1 MKLPVLQLCAAA
13 FACCVEAIN
22 VGVCSSTAVSE
33 PGTVRLWIATHRD
46 ADAGGGVVIDTDG
59 IDPGNLYPYDKRD
72 KRDKIVFTDRVILR
86 ATSGT
91 PAEVYF
97 TQRYELDTPV
107 SSAGLTV
114 SDLADTIAANSPS
127 NAYPADSTLTCYDAG
142 SVELYAVGRT
152 GSETPHTCLTEQRE
166 VATITAWYSVAVTL
180 PVSGVYEVY
189 TRVLDFV
196 SIEEDLKA
204 GFGDDLHD
212 PCSMSQSRRFF
223 LPLNVAVGSAMCTT
237 QPDVPAHVVPD
248 SLLQC
253 NGAVHN
259 ITAGTLCNVQCEDGY
274 LPVGDLVCEE
284 DPMDSTSADWSTSF
298 SCVAQTCALPDYRLS
313 NNDDISGQVYGLL
326 PPCTRFTAVGT
337 ECEFSCLA
345 SSLVGRGSIVCD
357 SMGNWQE
364 GSNYGSCLAP
374 TPAPRTQAPPP
385 PTNPPATPASDT
397 SMPTPA
403 PTSPPTSPPTT
414 SPTYAPS
421 YSPTAVPA
429 TNAPPT
435 PTNPPETSAPDTAA
449 PPTNAPPTNPP
460 TTPAPH
466 TPAPETSAPTSP
478 PTSSPTIVPTPVP
491 DTPAPTQCTAPDTA
505 PLTCEATASRECA
518 WRVVQSGRLLAV
530 GFSADGSR
538 VATGSDDGVRVYD
551 STTGVQVAKLAC
563 ADFASYDVTFSSD
576 GARVA
581 VGGAGG
587 RVVVCD
593 AVTGALVTL
602 MDMRAVG
609 SVPVRRV
616 RFTPDARFLVAS
628 GGGSDVYT
636 RVYNMASPVEQE
648 IVIHKHAREVAF
660 SADGALLA
668 TSWGTEVDE
677 VVTVWRVQNGAK
689 VAELPSQ
696 FARVTGLS
704 FSASGDE
711 LLRGMDDGTV
721 RVSTWD
727 GGAVGEGAVT
737 ERLVLETQTKTV
749 FDARHSPNGA
759 LLAAVGEGEATVW
772 HAAGSVAH
780 QLYGHTRAG
789 LPRLAFSP
797 DSTRL
802 ATASHDGTLLLW
814 NL

>member
-1 MKLPVLQLCAAA
+1 MKLLPQLLTAL
-13 FACCVEAIN
+13 FACGHAHKMN
-22 VGVCSSTAVSE
+22 VCSSTAASQ
-33 PGTVRLWIATHRD
+33 PGTVTFWFSTYAHVSNVMPGARGHIKAPT
-46 ADAGGGVVIDTDG
+46 GVVTTA
-59 IDPGNLYPYDKRD
+59 PFANPC
-72 KRDKIVFTDRVILR
+72 IVAAR
-86 ATSGT
+86 
-91 PAEVYF
+91 
-97 TQRYELDTPV
+97 V

-114 SDLADTIAANSPS
+114 SDLADTIAANCPS
-127 NAYPADSTLTCYDAG
+127 SAYPADSTLTCYDAG

-152 GSETPHTCLTEQRE
+152 GSETPHTCLTQGGV
-166 VATITAWYSVAVTL
+166 VASIAVWYSVVVGSA
-180 PVSGVYEVY
+180 VSGSYEVW
-189 TRVLDFV
+189 TTGTGDVLDPGLGP
-196 SIEEDLKA
+196 DLP
-204 GFGDDLHD
+204 D
-212 PCSMSQSRRFF
+212 PCSMDASRHFF
-223 LPLNVAVGSAMCTT
+223 LPLSVAVGSAVCTT
-237 QPDVPAHVVPD
+237 QPENVSANVVPE

-253 NGAVHN
+253 NGGEHDIPV
-259 ITAGTLCNVQCEDGY
+259 GTQCNVQCESGY
-274 LPVGDLVCEE
+274 RPVGDLVCEE
-284 DPMDSTSADWSTSF
+284 DPTNSSLADWSTSF
-298 SCVAQTCALPDYRLS
+298 SCVAQTCGLPDS
-313 NNDDISGQVYGLL
+313 GNNAAISSMIAGVSL
-326 PPCTRFTAVGT
+326 PCTRFTPAGA
-337 ECEFSCLA
+337 ECEFVCLA
-345 SSLVGRGSIVCD
+345 PSGLVGVGHIACD
-357 SMGNWQE
+357 GMGAWQP
-364 GSNYGSCLAP
+364 GSNYEGCVAFTPEPTASPSTPVPDTTAPPTPSPPTSAPP
-374 TPAPRTQAPPP
+374 TPAPP
-385 PTNPPATPASDT
+385 
-397 SMPTPA
+397 
-403 PTSPPTSPPTT
+403 
-414 SPTYAPS
+414 
-421 YSPTAVPA
+421 
-429 TNAPPT
+429 
-435 PTNPPETSAPDTAA
+435 TSAP
-449 PPTNAPPTNPP
+449 
-460 TTPAPH
+460 
-466 TPAPETSAPTSP
+466 
-478 PTSSPTIVPTPVP
+478 PTPVP

-563 ADFASYDVTFSSD
+563 ADFASHDVTFSSD

-593 AVTGALVTL
+593 AVTGELEVTL

-616 RFTPDARFLVAS
+616 RFTPDARFLVVS
-628 GGGSDVYT
+628 GGGSDMRT
-636 RVYNMASPVEQE
+636 RVFDVMSGSLEPE

-689 VAELPSQ
+689 VAELPSR
-696 FARVTGLS
+696 FARVTALS

-721 RVSTWD
+721 RMSKWA

-759 LLAAVGEGEATVW
+759 LLAAVGEGEVTVW
-772 HAAGSVAH
+772 RAAGSVAH

-814 NL
+814 DLL